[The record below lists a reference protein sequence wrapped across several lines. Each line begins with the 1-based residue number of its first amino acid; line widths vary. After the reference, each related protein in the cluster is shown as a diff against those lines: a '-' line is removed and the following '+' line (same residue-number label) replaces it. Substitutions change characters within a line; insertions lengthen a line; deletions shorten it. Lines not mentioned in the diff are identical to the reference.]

1 MRYTICYVSTA
12 VEDIE
17 QEEIKDLLQ
26 KWKERNNDDG
36 VKGILLYSEGNFF
49 QVLEGEKKSLLEL
62 FENIRKDS
70 RHHSVIQI
78 LGKDIDNTGYD
89 GYDADFVTEKN
100 KYSREAMERYY
111 KPLKGMDAQTQE
123 VAKRMLDVFIE
134 TSK

>member
-12 VEDIE
+12 IENLE
-17 QEEIKDLLQ
+17 QEKLEQLLQ
-26 KWKERNNDDG
+26 KWKEKNNDEG
-36 VKGILLYSEGNFF
+36 FKGILLYSEGNFF
-49 QVLEGEKKSLLEL
+49 QVLEGEKRQLLEL
-62 FENIRKDS
+62 FENIRKDK

-78 LGKDIDNTGYD
+78 LGKEIDQTGYD

-111 KPLKGMDAQTQE
+111 KPLDGMDVQTKE

>member
-17 QEEIKDLLQ
+17 QEEIKDLLK
-26 KWKERNNDDG
+26 KWKEKNNDDG

-78 LGKDIDNTGYD
+78 LGKDIDNIGYD

-100 KYSREAMERYY
+100 KYSSEAMERYY